1 MQGRSNIPGLAA
13 VSALHAIG
21 AGQRGA
27 IPAAHAYESGLIQW
41 ERVGESVK
49 AWIAH
54 ASHGDT
60 KELRERMLARYSF
73 RATEGRA
80 AEGVEP
86 NRAGA
91 ASTTMKS
98 PNGGC
103 FGARAGEAPGKFGG

>member
-1 MQGRSNIPGLAA
+1 MR
-13 VSALHAIG
+13 
-21 AGQRGA
+21 R
-27 IPAAHAYESGLIQW
+27 QW

-49 AWIAH
+49 AWISH

-80 AEGVEP
+80 AEGVGP

-91 ASTTMKS
+91 GF
-98 PNGGC
+98 NN
-103 FGARAGEAPGKFGG
+103 EAPRLRAAYRNRNQPDNRNDNIGFRLVRDVGRSVPKKYFSAAGGPNLRGKALSV